1 METSAVVAVVVGLIV
16 VVAVA
21 HVRAARCAGVVVAV
35 RDAGRSIECCVA
47 VHSKLAG
54 CNCPETGAAAGFEP
68 VDEVAVGV
76 VYADLLANEG
86 FAVEQCDAGK
96 MCDG

>member
-21 HVRAARCAGVVVAV
+21 HVRAARCAGVDAV

-86 FAVEQCDAGK
+86 FAVEQCDAGT